1 MKLLSILTT
10 DELLDET
17 KDILDRNIAPFF
29 DEAICKENVT
39 DQLKP
44 KQKEIEKILNKKV
57 KFLKDE
63 DQEDDDDEE
72 E

>member
-1 MKLLSILTT
+1 MAELDAILTI

-29 DEAICKENVT
+29 DEAIYKENVT

-44 KQKEIEKILNKKV
+44 KQKEIEKILTRK
-57 KFLKDE
+57 
-63 DQEDDDDEE
+63 
-72 E
+72 